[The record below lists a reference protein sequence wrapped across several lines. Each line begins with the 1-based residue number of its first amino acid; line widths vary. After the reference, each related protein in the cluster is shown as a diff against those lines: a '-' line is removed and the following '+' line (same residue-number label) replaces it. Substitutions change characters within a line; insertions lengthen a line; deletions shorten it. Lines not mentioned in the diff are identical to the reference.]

1 MFWFGVFKC
10 TFIEL
15 CPWGLVSFLYSK
27 FRLPV
32 MYSTCQRKFKYMLL
46 IHQSKKKNHIH
57 FSELRVW
64 ADAHFT
70 RAVCAFNNKT
80 TISMCPMK
88 LLSRYS
94 NLNFISSSIY
104 IIFLI
109 FLKLTIARWLYFEPT
124 WQLSYQQ
131 IFSCFYLKV
140 KLESDLISDD
150 DNFPLFHQWA
160 SLWCKRMELIYLLIM
175 STWKLKCHLWMC
187 VNAKTCYSSCC
198 W

>member
-1 MFWFGVFKC
+1 MSFVHGALFHFFIQNLGCQLC
-10 TFIEL
+10 TAHARESL
-15 CPWGLVSFLYSK
+15 
-27 FRLPV
+27 
-32 MYSTCQRKFKYMLL
+32 KYMLL
-46 IHQSKKKNHIH
+46 IHQSKKKKNHIN

-109 FLKLTIARWLYFEPT
+109 FLKLTLAQWLYFEPT

-140 KLESDLISDD
+140 KIESDLISDA

-175 STWKLKCHLWMC
+175 STWKLKRHLWMC